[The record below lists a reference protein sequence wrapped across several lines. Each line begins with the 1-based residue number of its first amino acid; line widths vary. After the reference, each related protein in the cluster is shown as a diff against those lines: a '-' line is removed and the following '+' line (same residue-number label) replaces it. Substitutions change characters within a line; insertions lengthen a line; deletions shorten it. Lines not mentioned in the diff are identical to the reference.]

1 MGEETRVYVRKASGL
16 VRVISSKEAM
26 IFNLVGMGIVINIF
40 WIYWA
45 SAAYPNANLVLTTL
59 ITLPINAIFAYT
71 YWMLATAMPR
81 TGGDYI
87 YVSRII
93 HPSVGFATNFVFFL
107 IMASWI
113 GWFPAVVVTDITP
126 VILANLGIVTGNT
139 AYFTMATS
147 IASNVNLAFIFSV
160 IIVIL
165 VTLTLLYSPK
175 APIKV
180 ALAIFAYCAL
190 AYIWFVGLNFIYG
203 YQTFAHNLQT
213 MMNVNANQIVQM
225 VQQKMGHAMNF
236 TFAGTMIGLVYTMMS
251 YIGYANSSYY
261 AGELS
266 GKPEKTQA
274 VAIFG
279 TAIIFSLI
287 IFILYSSM
295 YYAYSHTFLVAASWL
310 SVNGNPAYPLPAI
323 PTPAHLV
330 VFLHPDVFT
339 AFLIPSA
346 VALTMIG
353 FAIVYFYTPLRM
365 MFAWTFDRLF
375 PSSIASVDSRGV
387 PRNAILIGMVI
398 GIISAYLN
406 IYTQVLS
413 YISYANFGWWLAVSI
428 VEFTGMIFPFVRK
441 DIFDASPK
449 MVKVR
454 IGGVPLMSI
463 ISAIGVPLGLW
474 ISYSTILP
482 SFTGFPIEPIYVT
495 SMLFVFIGAF
505 IYWWLAYFYQKKRG
519 IPMELVHKTLPP
531 M

>member
-1 MGEETRVYVRKASGL
+1 MSEKSKVYVRKASGL

-45 SAAYPNANLVLTTL
+45 SAAYPDASLVLTTL
-59 ITLPINAIFAYT
+59 ITLPINAIFAFT
-71 YWMLATAMPR
+71 YWMLSTAMPR

-87 YVSRII
+87 YISRII
-93 HPSVGFATNFVFFL
+93 HPSVGFATNLVFFV

-113 GWFPAVVVTDITP
+113 GWFPAVVLTDITP
-126 VILANLGIVTGNT
+126 VILANLGIVTGQ
-139 AYFTMATS
+139 ASYFAMAQSFAT
-147 IASNVNLAFIFSV
+147 NYNLAFIFSV

-180 ALAIFAYCAL
+180 AIAIFIYCAI
-190 AYIWFVGLNFIYG
+190 AYLWFVGLNFIYG
-203 YQTFAHNLQT
+203 YGTFAHNLKQ
-213 MMNVNANQIVQM
+213 MMNIDVNQVIQVAQE
-225 VQQKMGHAMNF
+225 KLGHAMTF
-236 TFAGTMIGLVYTMMS
+236 TVSGTMIGIVYTMMS

-266 GKPEKTQA
+266 GKPEKAQA
-274 VAIFG
+274 LAIFG
-279 TAIIFSLI
+279 TAVTFSII
-287 IFILYSSM
+287 IFILYASM
-295 YYAYSHTFLVAASWL
+295 YYAYSHAFLVAASWL
-310 SVNGNPAYPLPAI
+310 SVNGNPAYTLPAI

-330 VFLHPDVFT
+330 VFLHPDIIT
-339 AFLIPSA
+339 AILIPSA

-353 FAIVYFYTPLRM
+353 FAIVYFYTPIRM
-365 MFAWTFDRLF
+365 MFAWAFDRLF
-375 PSSIASVDSRGV
+375 PSSIAAVDSRGV

-441 DIFDASPK
+441 DVFEASPK
-449 MVKVR
+449 VVKAKV
-454 IGGVPLMSI
+454 GGIPLLSI

-482 SFTGFPIEPIYVT
+482 SFTGFPIEPIYVM
-495 SMLFVFIGAF
+495 SMLFVFIGGF
-505 IYWWLAYFYQKKRG
+505 IYWWLAYFYQKARG
-519 IPMELVHKTLPP
+519 IPMELVHKTIPP